1 MTERKAGHYSE
12 VLNFYIHTTFDLV
25 EDWEVMRFSAE
36 AEKVEGVVKLEVK
49 RYSVTVE
56 VGFLFDVDV
65 VRERFLKVFTHHFQP
80 TSLDRISLQDLVDR
94 AVEQQMKAKEELAN
108 NDLSRLLAQMVANG
122 GASEA

>member
-36 AEKVEGVVKLEVK
+36 AEKVEGVVKIEVK

-65 VRERFLKVFTHHFQP
+65 VRERFLKVFTHHFKP

>member
-12 VLNFYIHTTFDLV
+12 VLNFYIHTMFDLV
-25 EDWEVMRFSAE
+25 EEWEVMRFVKE
-36 AEKVEGVVKLEVK
+36 AEKIEGVVKLEVK
-49 RYSVTVE
+49 RYSIIVE
-56 VGFLFDVDV
+56 VGFLFNVDV
-65 VRERFLKVFTHHFQP
+65 VREKFLKVFTQHFQP

-94 AVEQQMKAKEELAN
+94 AVAQQMKAKEELAN

>member
-12 VLNFYIHTTFDLV
+12 VLNFYIHTTFDLI
-25 EDWEVMRFSAE
+25 EDWAVMRFSAE
-36 AEKVEGVVKLEVK
+36 AEKVEGVVKIEVK

-65 VRERFLKVFTHHFQP
+65 VRERFLKVFTHHFKP